1 MIIESTAG
9 RFPVI
14 SRLAGLIPGSAKP
27 GIGSQAVEKLGNFAD
42 VIARNRFFPGFS
54 RANRDFA
61 ASPPQGE
68 PMPGIL

>member
-27 GIGSQAVEKLGNFAD
+27 GIGSQAVEKYEIFLILLRRIDFYP
-42 VIARNRFFPGFS
+42 VFPAQTGILL
-54 RANRDFA
+54 